1 MELPKRNNMLPYS
14 IRIANT
20 GDAETIAELGRTT
33 FFDAHSNSAPKEDL
47 ENYFAEKFNKDA
59 VEKELSNPDNILHLL
74 LAGEKTAGYSKI
86 QFNTPCTFLPENDA
100 VCKMERLYISKE
112 FYDKKLGYKLFVFNK
127 DLCIQNNQTGMW
139 LTVWVEN
146 ERAVAFYERLGF
158 RIIGEILFKVGT
170 TQNPN
175 YVMWLEF

>member
-1 MELPKRNNMLPYS
+1 MSHS
-14 IRIANT
+14 IRAANT
-20 GDAETIAELGRTT
+20 SDVEIIAELGRST
-33 FFDAHSNSAPKEDL
+33 FLDAHSSSAPKEDM
-47 ENYFAEKFNKDA
+47 ENYLTEKFSKD
-59 VEKELSNPDNILHLL
+59 VVKNDLDNPTNIFHLL
-74 LAGEKTAGYSKI
+74 FFSDKPAGYSKI
-86 QFNTPCTFLPENDA
+86 QLNTPCTFLPENDA
-100 VCKMERLYISKE
+100 VCKMERLYISKD

-127 DLCIQNNQTGMW
+127 ELCLQNNQTGLW

-158 RIIGEILFKVGT
+158 RIIGEILFKVGA